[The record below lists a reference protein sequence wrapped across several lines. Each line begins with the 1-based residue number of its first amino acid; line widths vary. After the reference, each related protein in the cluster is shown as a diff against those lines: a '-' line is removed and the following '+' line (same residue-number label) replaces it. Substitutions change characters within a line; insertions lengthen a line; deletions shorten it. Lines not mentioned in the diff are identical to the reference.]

1 VNFRV
6 FAMMPRQHLIA
17 SGTLDAGFFE
27 LIPASV
33 LSAAGLDPIVVR
45 ADRSLGV
52 SEDLAPS
59 GALGVV
65 TMPGIPLAAPI
76 GP

>member
-1 VNFRV
+1 VTTS
-6 FAMMPRQHLIA
+6 RQRLLA
-17 SGTLDAGFFE
+17 AGTLAPGFFSLVPASALNAAGF
-27 LIPASV
+27 
-33 LSAAGLDPIVVR
+33 DPIVVR

-65 TMPGIPLAAPI
+65 TMPGLPLAAAI
-76 GP
+76 GG